1 VVEVI
6 EVDESETSFQRESQP
21 AVDWTLETES
31 ERSEKDESEEEEE
44 AYPVDD
50 NSQY

>member
-1 VVEVI
+1 MVEVI
-6 EVDESETSFQRESQP
+6 EVDESETSFQQSQP
-21 AVDWTLETES
+21 AADWSLETES
-31 ERSEKDESEEEEE
+31 EKDESEEEEEEE